1 MPLYTFHNK
10 ETDEIWTEMMS
21 ISQKEDFLKE
31 NSNIEQYLTSMNIV
45 RGVGGIRNDGGWKEN
60 LQRIAESHPTSDLA
74 TSMGSNMSTKE
85 VKTRQAVEKW
95 RKKRAAKG
103 DSV

>member
-10 ETDEIWTEMMS
+10 ETDKIWTDIMS
-21 ISQKEDFLKE
+21 ISDKEEFLE
-31 NSNIEQYLTSMNIV
+31 TNQHIEQYLTSMNIV
-45 RGVGGIRNDGGWKEN
+45 RGVGGIRNDGGWKETMHK
-60 LQRIAESHPTSDLA
+60 IAEAHPTSELA
-74 TSMGSNMSTKE
+74 ASMGSNMSSKE

>member
-1 MPLYTFHNK
+1 MPLYTFHDK
-10 ETDEIWTEMMS
+10 ETDEIWTDIMS
-21 ISQKEDFLKE
+21 ISDKEEYLE
-31 NSNIEQYLTSMNIV
+31 NNQHIEQYLTSMNIV

-60 LQRIAESHPTSDLA
+60 MQRIAEAHPTSSLA
-74 TSMGSNMSTKE
+74 ASMGSSMSAKE